1 MWHMR
6 KFILFV
12 ALSAMVVACRH
23 DFEEGVNNET
33 AHTAKIIGTPDC
45 AMRGSILVKLNSY
58 ASQYEVECEGLDIEA
73 RPIFPTGRATEES
86 LRSEEIYRWWILTF
100 DESADLEGVA
110 HTLAGDSRVAI
121 VEYDA
126 IMEHLGEEYSGE
138 EAGGH
143 LATRA
148 TSENMPFNDEYLP
161 EQWHYYNDC
170 SLHAGNDY
178 PFAEGAD
185 INLFPAWKYS
195 TGDRRVIVAVIDGGV
210 KYDHPDLAA
219 NMWVNEA
226 EMNGKPG
233 IDDDGNKYTD
243 DIYGYNFYDDNGNI
257 TSDNHGTHVAGTIAA
272 VSNNGIGVAGVAGGS
287 GKGDGCR
294 IMTCQIYKNGESASA
309 YNIARAITYAAD
321 NGAVIINNSWAY
333 AKGSYVS
340 DQSFASI
347 YSVLIDAITYFKN
360 NAKLDGVID
369 GGIAL
374 FAAGN
379 DGYGVPSYPGAYYDN
394 ICVTSFASDFRAS
407 TFTNYGAGAN
417 ICAPGGEN
425 GMPGTGWMHK
435 ICSTSATPYEYNYDV
450 GTSMATPHVSGCAAL
465 GLSYA
470 LELGKSFTREEF
482 KALILSSVHDI
493 NRYQTGTKVTLYD
506 TIDLSRYVNNLGSGY
521 IDAHRL
527 LMQIEGT
534 PCLYIAANGYEQ
546 LSLDNYFGDSSS
558 SLTYT
563 SVEMSAEDMAAI
575 GISSAPTI
583 EKGKLKVRATK
594 RGCGRIRV
602 TAIVGGT
609 SVGGGNNMGGMEV
622 SREFELVVRNSVASN
637 GGWL

>member
-1 MWHMR
+1 
-6 KFILFV
+6 
-12 ALSAMVVACRH
+12 
-23 DFEEGVNNET
+23 
-33 AHTAKIIGTPDC
+33 
-45 AMRGSILVKLNSY
+45 
-58 ASQYEVECEGLDIEA
+58 
-73 RPIFPTGRATEES
+73 
-86 LRSEEIYRWWILTF
+86 
-100 DESADLEGVA
+100 
-110 HTLAGDSRVAI
+110 
-121 VEYDA
+121 
-126 IMEHLGEEYSGE
+126 
-138 EAGGH
+138 
-143 LATRA
+143 
-148 TSENMPFNDEYLP
+148 
-161 EQWHYYNDC
+161 
-170 SLHAGNDY
+170 
-178 PFAEGAD
+178 
-185 INLFPAWKYS
+185 
-195 TGDRRVIVAVIDGGV
+195 
-210 KYDHPDLAA
+210 
-219 NMWVNEA
+219 
-226 EMNGKPG
+226 
-233 IDDDGNKYTD
+233 
-243 DIYGYNFYDDNGNI
+243 
-257 TSDNHGTHVAGTIAA
+257 
-272 VSNNGIGVAGVAGGS
+272 
-287 GKGDGCR
+287 
-294 IMTCQIYKNGESASA
+294 
-309 YNIARAITYAAD
+309 
-321 NGAVIINNSWAY
+321 
-333 AKGSYVS
+333 
-340 DQSFASI
+340 
-347 YSVLIDAITYFKN
+347 
-360 NAKLDGVID
+360 
-369 GGIAL
+369 
-374 FAAGN
+374 
-379 DGYGVPSYPGAYYDN
+379 
-394 ICVTSFASDFRAS
+394 
-407 TFTNYGAGAN
+407 
-417 ICAPGGEN
+417 
-425 GMPGTGWMHK
+425 MPGTGWMHK